1 MALHDNQP
9 GKSPLLE
16 FRNVT
21 VKKEGKNVIDS
32 ITVTL
37 QEGEHIAILGPN
49 GAGKSSFIK
58 TITREY
64 YPVHREDMVFRIW
77 GRDRWHVF
85 DLRALLGI
93 VSNDMQFTFT
103 REISARE
110 AGLSGFFSSVGLFSQ
125 EVTTDMEEKTDR
137 ILEFLEISH
146 LQDRLMTELSSG
158 EARRFLIA
166 RALVHSPKALM
177 LDEPTVSLDLHSL
190 HLFRQTLRKIA
201 SSGTGIILVSHN
213 LPDIIPE
220 ISRVIL
226 MKDGRFWK
234 DGPKEEV
241 LTDTNIAELF
251 SVPGISVKEEGGY
264 YYVTG
269 Y

>member
-1 MALHDNQP
+1 MALNNNQP

-21 VKKEGKNVIDS
+21 VIKEGKNVIDS

-64 YPVHREDMVFRIW
+64 YPVHREDMIFRIW

-93 VSNDMQFTFT
+93 VSNDLQFTFT

-110 AGLSGFFSSVGLFSQ
+110 AVLSGFFSSVGLFSQ
-125 EVTTDMEEKTDR
+125 EVTDDMEEKTDK

-201 SSGTGIILVSHN
+201 RSRTGIILVSHN

-241 LTDTNIAELF
+241 LTDTNITELF

-264 YYVTG
+264 YYATG

>member
-1 MALHDNQP
+1 MALNNNQP
-9 GKSPLLE
+9 EKSPLLE

-21 VKKEGKNVIDS
+21 VIKEGKKVIDS

-64 YPVHREDMVFRIW
+64 YPVHCEDMVFRIW

-93 VSNDMQFTFT
+93 VSNDLQFTFT

-110 AGLSGFFSSVGLFSQ
+110 AVLSGFFSSVGLFSQ
-125 EVTTDMEEKTDR
+125 QVTPDMEEKTDR

-201 SSGTGIILVSHN
+201 RSGTGIILVSHN

-241 LTDTNIAELF
+241 LTDSNIAELF
-251 SVPGISVKEEGGY
+251 SVPGISVKKEGGY
-264 YYVTG
+264 FYATG